1 MRLDGIAIDVDVRW
15 FRKER
20 AANGARVARQ
30 GPTKRSRSAAPGP
43 VPLRGGLAA
52 PERLLECDAIAEARG
67 SGGSGE
73 LILGEKSEEKR
84 CELVLKEPALEGG
97 QLEGA
102 GDQD

>member
-52 PERLLECDAIAEARG
+52 PERLLECD
-67 SGGSGE
+67 GE